1 MVKGPATASNLAA
14 PFVVASLFPGT
25 AEVSS
30 AAALL
35 LAAVAVPAVV
45 SGPVGCE
52 SCGPGLSW
60 FMYFSFVRRRLG
72 QSGPVIHAGFRGNTG
87 HA

>member
-1 MVKGPATASNLAA
+1 M
-14 PFVVASLFPGT
+14 
-25 AEVSS
+25 SS